1 MDNDDSQILQVEAQ
15 FDKDA
20 GLKAND
26 DDDNFKAPTCTP
38 RKSKKNIF
46 KKTKID
52 NTLDNA
58 VETLK
63 YVCKKQTM
71 KNEFTVFAKHIA
83 TQLEQLP
90 LKEALM
96 AQSDIQNIL
105 TRARISSMNETNGST
120 NPIVMTA
127 KNTTEVQFIPSPSD
141 NSYSN
146 ISYSSNDFTKDEFDA
161 SYSDCFTTLEPPE
174 PVHQTNQNSNLALFY
189 NNFEI

>member
-1 MDNDDSQILQVEAQ
+1 MILEYYKKYR

-20 GLKAND
+20 GLKANHDED
-26 DDDNFKAPTCTP
+26 DFKAP
-38 RKSKKNIF
+38 RKSKKIIF

-52 NTLDNA
+52 STLDNA

-71 KNEFTVFAKHIA
+71 ENEFTVFAKHLA

-105 TRARISSMNETNGST
+105 TRARIRSMNETNGST
-120 NPIVMTA
+120 NPIVMTTT
-127 KNTTEVQFIPSPSD
+127 NTTEVQFIPSTSD
-141 NSYSN
+141 CNSNSN
-146 ISYSSNDFTKDEFDA
+146 ISYSSNDSTKDEFDA
-161 SYSDCFTTLEPPE
+161 SD
-174 PVHQTNQNSNLALFY
+174 
-189 NNFEI
+189 